1 MVIGLLLLHPP
12 VCRPIKNHHLLI
24 MLPQPSFASKIISF
38 IKIAITTSAHIIVAR
53 FSSGLCSASV
63 EKSSQS
69 LPWVSPFL
77 IISTVSE
84 LNVIMRL
91 IMNMTVIMNMI
102 VIIMRLIL
110 DKRLLPLEPGR
121 QRPPGRGGAPVN
133 RSIEAFTNK
142 GGRRHKLRKC
152 ENYIP
157 SGQN

>member
-12 VCRPIKNHHLLI
+12 VCRPIKNHHHLI
-24 MLPQPSFASKIISF
+24 MLSQPSFASKMISF

-77 IISTVSE
+77 TISTVSE
-84 LNVIMRL
+84 LIVNMIVIMTL
-91 IMNMTVIMNMI
+91 IMNMI
-102 VIIMRLIL
+102 VIMTLIMEE
-110 DKRLLPLEPGR
+110 RLLPLEPGR
-121 QRPPGRGGAPVN
+121 QRPPGRGGEPVN

-142 GGRRHKLRKC
+142 GGRRHTLRKC

>member
-1 MVIGLLLLHPP
+1 M
-12 VCRPIKNHHLLI
+12 
-24 MLPQPSFASKIISF
+24 ISF

-53 FSSGLCSASV
+53 LSSGLCSASV

-121 QRPPGRGGAPVN
+121 QRPPGRGGEPVN

-142 GGRRHKLRKC
+142 DGT
-152 ENYIP
+152 
-157 SGQN
+157 